1 MQAGLVCS
9 LRGINATGHTGYP
22 LSGFSSGWSTSGCR
36 EPRAPAPPSPAV
48 RLGGGIYVASF
59 VASDILHLH
68 PAHSGPYRTPFLL
81 PSLLFTTTLP
91 YDMASTPNSETTTV
105 VHDDHTVHPVY
116 RPAGYTEG
124 QELHNPRSH
133 DENLPDI
140 SFPFITTDI
149 NRGGL
154 TNEYR
159 AFTKDGYVDAD
170 HALRPIPT
178 HVSDI
183 PGDLKDPEKAARLR
197 DVKLVTWLPDD
208 PEDPRNWSNT
218 YKWCK

>member
-1 MQAGLVCS
+1 
-9 LRGINATGHTGYP
+9 
-22 LSGFSSGWSTSGCR
+22 
-36 EPRAPAPPSPAV
+36 
-48 RLGGGIYVASF
+48 
-59 VASDILHLH
+59 
-68 PAHSGPYRTPFLL
+68 
-81 PSLLFTTTLP
+81 
-91 YDMASTPNSETTTV
+91 MASTSNSETTPV
-105 VHDDHTVHPVY
+105 VPDDHPVHPIY
-116 RPAGYTEG
+116 RPAGYSEG

-159 AFTKDGYVDAD
+159 AFTREGYVSAD

-197 DVKLVTWLPDD
+197 DMKLVTWLPDD
-208 PEDPRNWSNT
+208 PEDPRNWSNM
-218 YKWCK
+218 YKWCMYCLPDRRSSHSDNLCRSYRCVRHVCCCGRVRVRCRYG